1 MKQLISITLAI
12 LVIATSCTSVPEQAI
27 PNNRTHL
34 VKVKALY
41 QAYPTVQLRRV
52 DKLFTVGDTIGLP
65 DHQSMREVIVAEE
78 EDTTSNI
85 FMSKDGHAYG
95 QATVPFRD
103 YQLEI
108 VEDTIYVY
116 DLNRFVG
123 SFFWEDDSPIGKIIM
138 KDNQ

>member
-1 MKQLISITLAI
+1 
-12 LVIATSCTSVPEQAI
+12 
-27 PNNRTHL
+27 
-34 VKVKALY
+34 
-41 QAYPTVQLRRV
+41 
-52 DKLFTVGDTIGLP
+52 
-65 DHQSMREVIVAEE
+65 MREVIVAQE
-78 EDTTSNI
+78 EDTTSNVY
-85 FMSKDGHAYG
+85 MSKDGHAYG

-116 DLNRFVG
+116 DLNRLVG